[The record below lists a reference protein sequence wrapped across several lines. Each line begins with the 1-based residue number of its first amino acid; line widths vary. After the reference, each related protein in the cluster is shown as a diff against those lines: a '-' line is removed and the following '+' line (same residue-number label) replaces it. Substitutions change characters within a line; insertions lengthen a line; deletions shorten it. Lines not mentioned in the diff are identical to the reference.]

1 MVGLARIRWRVQEF
15 VMGGPKIGNA
25 FFFTFQYFKGGGVQL
40 RK

>member
-15 VMGGPKIGNA
+15 VRGGPKIGNA
-25 FFFTFQYFKGGGVQL
+25 FFYFSIFQGGGVQL